1 MPRPQ
6 YLETAVAEFWE
17 AWGSLAYLIAA
28 VWAFF
33 EGETFVIVAAAAGRA
48 TGYID
53 PWLLMVSVWI
63 GSFAG
68 DQTWFYLG
76 RRWGPTALA
85 RFPKA
90 ADQFARA
97 TELLE
102 RYGAVFVLTF
112 RFVYGVR
119 NVASAVCGVAGM
131 DRRRFLVLNFI
142 AAGMWA
148 ASFVAGGWFLG
159 AAFEK
164 GYALAVVGAVALVII
179 AFLIYRGTRPRRTP
193 PAPAFAPTL
202 GTPPLGRPEPPKP
215 AKD

>member
-1 MPRPQ
+1 MLGVPM
-6 YLETAVAEFWE
+6 AEFWE
-17 AWGSLAYLIAA
+17 AWGALAYVFAA
-28 VWAFF
+28 AWAFF

-76 RRWGPTALA
+76 RRWGPSALA

-97 TELLE
+97 SDMLE
-102 RYGAVFVLTF
+102 RHGALFVLSF
-112 RFVYGVR
+112 RFIYGIR
-119 NVASAVCGVAGM
+119 NVASAVCGIAGM
-131 DRRRFLVLNFI
+131 DRRRFLALNFL
-142 AAGMWA
+142 AAGLWA

-159 AAFEK
+159 AAFEE
-164 GYALAVVGAVALVII
+164 GYAVWMLGAVALAIA
-179 AFLIYRGTRPRRTP
+179 AFLAYRSIRSRRTP
-193 PAPAFAPTL
+193 PASAF
-202 GTPPLGRPEPPKP
+202 TPPLRSREPLEV
-215 AKD
+215 AK

>member
-1 MPRPQ
+1 
-6 YLETAVAEFWE
+6 VAEFWE
-17 AWGSLAYLIAA
+17 AWGALAYVVAA

-76 RRWGPTALA
+76 RRWGPAALT

-97 TELLE
+97 GVLLE
-102 RYGAVFVLTF
+102 RYGALFVLTF

-119 NVASAVCGVAGM
+119 NVASAVCGIAGM
-131 DRRRFLVLNFI
+131 DRRRFLALNFV
-142 AAGMWA
+142 AAGLWA

-159 AAFEK
+159 AAFEQ
-164 GYALAVVGAVALVII
+164 GHAIWVLIVVTVAVI
-179 AFLIYRGTRPRRTP
+179 AFVIYRAIRARRMRPGHSGI
-193 PAPAFAPTL
+193 ASV
-202 GTPPLGRPEPPKP
+202 G
-215 AKD
+215 D

>member
-1 MPRPQ
+1 MLLDQ
-6 YLETAVAEFWE
+6 YSEMAVAEFWQE
-17 AWGSLAYLIAA
+17 WGALAYLVAA

-48 TGYID
+48 TGYIN

-76 RRWGPTALA
+76 RRWGPNALA

-90 ADQFARA
+90 ANQFARA
-97 TELLE
+97 SVLLE
-102 RYGAVFVLTF
+102 RYGAMFVLTF
-112 RFVYGVR
+112 RFIYGVR

-131 DRRRFLVLNFI
+131 DRRRFFVLNFL
-142 AAGMWA
+142 AAGLWA

-159 AAFEK
+159 AAFEE
-164 GYALAVVGAVALVII
+164 GYGLAVLGVVALAII
-179 AFLIYRGTRPRRTP
+179 AFVIYRGTRTRRALP
-193 PAPAFAPTL
+193 V
-202 GTPPLGRPEPPKP
+202 P

>member
-1 MPRPQ
+1 MLLAQ
-6 YLETAVAEFWE
+6 YSEAAVAEFWE
-17 AWGSLAYLIAA
+17 AWGALAYLVAA

-48 TGYID
+48 TGYIN
-53 PWLLMVSVWI
+53 PWLLLVSVWI

-97 TELLE
+97 TGLLE

-131 DRRRFLVLNFI
+131 DRRRFFVLNFL
-142 AAGMWA
+142 AAGLWA

-159 AAFEK
+159 AAFEE
-164 GYALAVVGAVALVII
+164 GYAVAILGAVALAII
-179 AFLIYRGTRPRRTP
+179 AFAIYRGTRARRALTV
-193 PAPAFAPTL
+193 T
-202 GTPPLGRPEPPKP
+202 